1 MEKILFP
8 VKIMAITQGMNGGF
22 SHKGTKAIDCGW
34 VDEENKKLYAP
45 FTGIIKQIK
54 TDSNAVWF
62 QSKEKV
68 LFADGTVDYAT
79 VRTVH
84 DNDVSDLYVGKEIK
98 QGEYYYKM
106 GDKGNATAPHVHIEI
121 SKGHVTGY
129 APKNAYGNWEM
140 PNTVNVYDG
149 FCLGEDITVNDGE
162 GYAWK
167 RAKDVKEPEPQFAH
181 KFKIG
186 DDVVISGNLYK
197 SSNADS
203 ASGSINEKITK
214 ITRISEG
221 SKHPYNTT
229 GDLGWMDECDIK
241 LYQGDNKE
249 TLYLP
254 STAKTWNVYPMD
266 KQPVVGNE
274 CGKILPS
281 KFGGLEYDIL
291 GWTTKNTAIIQTR
304 DFGKVQIYVAP
315 STGAII
321 K

>member
-8 VKIMAITQGMNGGF
+8 VKIMNITQAMDGGH

-34 VDEENKKLYAP
+34 VNEDNKKLYAP
-45 FTGIIKQIK
+45 FTGKIAQIK

-62 QSKEKV
+62 HSKEKV

-106 GDKGNATAPHVHIEI
+106 GNKGNATGVHVHIEI

-129 APKNAYGNWEM
+129 KAKNKYGNWEM
-140 PNTVNVYDG
+140 PNTINVYDG
-149 FCLGEDITVNDGE
+149 FCLADDTVVQDGE
-162 GYAWK
+162 GYPWK
-167 RAKDVKEPEPQFAH
+167 RAKDVKEPEVTA

-186 DDVVISGNLYK
+186 DEVVISGNLYK

-203 ASGSINEKITK
+203 ASGSVDEKITK
-214 ITRISEG
+214 ITRIAEG
-221 SKHPYNTT
+221 AKHPYNTT
-229 GDLGWMDECDIK
+229 GDLGWMDEKDIK
-241 LYQGDNKE
+241 IYQGETKE

-254 STAKTWNVYPMD
+254 ATAKSWNVYPMD

-274 CGKILPS
+274 CGKLLPS

-291 GWTTKNTAIIQTR
+291 GWTTKNTAIIKTR
-304 DFGKVQIYVAP
+304 DFGKVQIYVAS

>member
-8 VKIMAITQGMNGGF
+8 VKIMNITQGMDGGH
-22 SHKGTKAIDCGW
+22 SHRGTKAIDCGW
-34 VDEENKKLYAP
+34 VNEENKKLYAP
-45 FTGIIKQIK
+45 FTGKIAQIK

-68 LFADGTVDYAT
+68 LFADGTIDYAT
-79 VRTVH
+79 VRTIH

-106 GDKGNATAPHVHIEI
+106 GNKGNATGVHVHIEI

-129 APKNAYGNWEM
+129 KAKNQYGNWEM
-140 PNTVNVYDG
+140 PNTINVYDG
-149 FCLGEDITVNDGE
+149 FCLADDTVVQDGE
-162 GYAWK
+162 GYPWK
-167 RAKDVKEPEPQFAH
+167 RAKDVKEPEVTA

-186 DDVVISGNLYK
+186 DEVVISGNLYK
-197 SSNADS
+197 SSNEDS
-203 ASGSINEKITK
+203 ASGSVDEKITK
-214 ITRISEG
+214 ITRIAEG
-221 SKHPYNTT
+221 TKHPYNTT
-229 GDLGWMDECDIK
+229 GDLGWMDEKDIK
-241 LYQGDNKE
+241 IYQGETKE

-254 STAKTWNVYPMD
+254 ATAKSWNVYPMD

-274 CGKILPS
+274 CGKLLPS

-291 GWTTKNTAIIQTR
+291 GWTTKNTAIIKTR
-304 DFGKVQIYVAP
+304 DFGKVQIYVAS